1 MNRNETKKQIAIE
14 ALASGHTLDEAGKVA
29 EVARSTI
36 SRWSRQP
43 EFLQAVRDRNSEK
56 IQRLSL
62 RILDIGMLS
71 LDRLEGIIRDC
82 RNEKIVLG
90 AISVG
95 LSRMVNIMEFTQFE
109 DRLKR
114 LENQTGI
121 PNE

>member
-14 ALASGHTLDEAGKVA
+14 ALASGNTLDEAGKIA

-62 RILDIGMLS
+62 RILDISMLA
-71 LDRLEGIIRDC
+71 LDRLEGIIKDS
-82 RNEKIVLG
+82 RNERTVMS
-90 AISVG
+90 AITVS

-114 LENQTGI
+114 LESQVGMKD
-121 PNE
+121 E